1 MGPLAVAQA
10 SPEALRDE
18 VSRLNAKLMQMY
30 IERDN
35 HIFRIGQLHQLAEEH
50 KLCDSLRTE
59 LDELKVKNVG
69 LQKGIKELEATV
81 KAQKGIIESLTTR
94 VEKLTVDVTT
104 LSEEL
109 GVHQSNRSVLV
120 AGQLFACF
128 QTQLARVVL
137 TKEQFDEFVRVPFSN
152 RLDSKS
158 NVDPLSI
165 SLKDLDE
172 FLTEKKLDKAK
183 FIGIL
188 RGLVPN
194 GVNNPVG
201 WLDKAARSC
210 RYKRRSP
217 AHPCKRQDGR
227 PYVSPKD
234 IVDEISSTTDSEVI
248 TYTKVAEFL
257 TAVRRDT
264 DPTAEILFGR
274 EPI

>member
-1 MGPLAVAQA
+1 MGPLTIAQA

-18 VSRLNAKLMQMY
+18 VGRLNAKLMQMY
-30 IERDN
+30 MERETLV
-35 HIFRIGQLHQLAEEH
+35 FRIGQLHQIEEEH
-50 KLCDSLRTE
+50 KLCDSMRKE
-59 LDELKVKNVG
+59 LEELKVKNAE
-69 LQKGIKELEATV
+69 LQKGIEELEATV
-81 KAQKGIIESLTTR
+81 KAQKGTIESLTSR
-94 VEKLTVDVTT
+94 VEKLTIDVTT
-104 LSEEL
+104 LSDEL
-109 GVHQSNRSVLV
+109 GVHQSSRSVLV

-128 QTQLARVVL
+128 QTQLARSVL
-137 TKEQFDEFVRVPFSN
+137 TKAQFDEFVRIPFSN
-152 RLDSKS
+152 RLDAKS

-172 FLTEKKLDKAK
+172 FLNEKKLDKSK
-183 FIGIL
+183 FINIL

-194 GVNNPVG
+194 DVNNPVG

-227 PYVSPKD
+227 PYESPQD
-234 IVDEISSTTDSEVI
+234 IVDEISSKVDSEVI

-257 TAVRRDT
+257 TAARRAT
-264 DPTAEILFGR
+264 DPTADILFGK